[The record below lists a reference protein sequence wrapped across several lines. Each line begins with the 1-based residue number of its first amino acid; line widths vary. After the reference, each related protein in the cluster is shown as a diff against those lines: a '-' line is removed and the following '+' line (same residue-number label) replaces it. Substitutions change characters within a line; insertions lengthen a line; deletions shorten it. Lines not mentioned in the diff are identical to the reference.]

1 MDATEEFKH
10 KVLNAT
16 EELKGMKKAELL
28 EFAKRAIET
37 ITQIRME
44 YTRLE
49 KEYDE
54 LEEYKNVL
62 RDRLRALNCA
72 NQSTP
77 RI

>member
-1 MDATEEFKH
+1 MDAT
-10 KVLNAT
+10 A
-16 EELKGMKKAELL
+16 ELKGMKKAELL

-37 ITQIRME
+37 ITQIKMD
-44 YTRLE
+44 YTRLD

-54 LEEYKNVL
+54 LEKYKNVL
-62 RDRLRALNCA
+62 RDRLRDLNCT